1 MDSRKELN
9 PCLSSDKWGSRPRNS
24 TSSSTRNAGASGASR
39 SRISPRSDRCKA
51 VRELRGEAEDQ
62 ALGALL
68 RLAAT
73 DGHDD
78 QLAAV
83 AVLHQLGGSVRTI
96 ARHFWHLAGG
106 DVEGIVV
113 GAIWEQIR
121 SYDWRSR
128 RRHHASAIHHGT
140 RKAVRATL
148 MPDTSRTL
156 GRRVVLLNPQ
166 SWVFEALAEHDET
179 SGMSLDAF
187 DSRDQLAI
195 FLNWA
200 IGQGVVD
207 DEEIGLLD
215 ALMDLDRA
223 QPPDPEMAPRCLLD
237 GSGRAHGLGAR
248 ALHQVGLPRQGQGA
262 RQAA

>member
-1 MDSRKELN
+1 M
-9 PCLSSDKWGSRPRNS
+9 
-24 TSSSTRNAGASGASR
+24 
-39 SRISPRSDRCKA
+39 
-51 VRELRGEAEDQ
+51 
-62 ALGALL
+62 
-68 RLAAT
+68 
-73 DGHDD
+73 
-78 QLAAV
+78 
-83 AVLHQLGGSVRTI
+83 RTI
-96 ARHFWHLAGG
+96 ARHFWHIAGS

-156 GRRVVLLNPQ
+156 GQRVVLLNPQ
-166 SWVFEALAEHDET
+166 SWVFAALAEHDET
-179 SGMSLDAF
+179 PGMSLDAF
-187 DSRDQLAI
+187 DSRDQLTI

-200 IGQGVVD
+200 AGQGVVD

-223 QPPDPEMAPRCLLD
+223 QRSDPEMAPRRLLD
-237 GSGRAHGLGAR
+237 GSGRVHGLGAQ